1 MPWLQPV
8 KGKLSL
14 TALAGLLLRHL
25 HQIPW
30 SSDVRSP
37 MTRSICYTL
46 QIALQAMSN
55 GGLRCSLNKG
65 SCRRSSDAMITW
77 RSQCDA
83 HCALKPKMMSRPG
96 PKSGTR
102 SSHCSRPLD
111 QNNTCSSWC
120 EGCGPIRRVDGKR
133 PRRYAV
139 NTSRA
144 EALQRTATK
153 GARSH
158 PTQVLDSTLCAPPRG
173 HTFSCVP
180 HSGHMTLPSLSNLRS
195 YTADWF
201 SKLVLLIVR
210 PPCFRL
216 IGIALDVCRCALHL
230 RNVVTCCRFTPAF
243 FLRLNPV
250 AATLKPRPGPHWD
263 PDPCR

>member
-1 MPWLQPV
+1 M
-8 KGKLSL
+8 KRKLSL
-14 TALAGLLLRHL
+14 TALAGFLLRHM

-65 SCRRSSDAMITW
+65 SCRRSSDAMTTW

-83 HCALKPKMMSRPG
+83 HCALKQGPKMMSRPG

-111 QNNTCSSWC
+111 QNNTYSSWWC
-120 EGCGPIRRVDGKR
+120 EGCGPIRRVHGKR
-133 PRRYAV
+133 TRRCNV
-139 NTSRA
+139 NTSKA
-144 EALQRTATK
+144 EALRRTATK

-173 HTFSCVP
+173 HTFSCAP
-180 HSGHMTLPSLSNLRS
+180 HSGHMTLPSSFKFATLHCR
-195 YTADWF
+195 
-201 SKLVLLIVR
+201 LVLLR